1 MKVRITVS
9 TSGKAQNV
17 GRSNSIVLA
26 DAQSIEEIDKRAD
39 FILPTHE
46 EGVLEHPVYPYP
58 GMPVRERRK
67 VVAGASFFL
76 GGM

>member
-26 DAQSIEEIDKRAD
+26 DAQSIEEIKEAIDKEFSD
-39 FILPTHE
+39 FFPKYKRLDEAAPKKAKKE
-46 EGVLEHPVYPYP
+46 
-58 GMPVRERRK
+58 
-67 VVAGASFFL
+67 
-76 GGM
+76 